1 MNRPLIGYLLAPT
14 VSAAIC
20 LLVSVCTPIFAL
32 LLLDEEVQSGSAMQ
46 IKLRNRVVTYEEAE
60 RISFAK
66 SEVIGGGSLS
76 AKVSLACWIYFI
88 YFAASA
94 TATLRWI

>member
-32 LLLDEEVQSGSAMQ
+32 LLLDEEVQSGSANANQ
-46 IKLRNRVVTYEEAE
+46 VEKPRRYV
-60 RISFAK
+60 RR
-66 SEVIGGGSLS
+66 G
-76 AKVSLACWIYFI
+76 
-88 YFAASA
+88 
-94 TATLRWI
+94 